1 MLTLTTEYMTNHHLN
16 NVMLSTK
23 AYIPAGTFLE
33 SDSPVYLTMEMLKQL
48 LPYFNHANNEY
59 QLSLNEDL
67 KLVHLA
73 HLNQLGEP
81 MDVLSG
87 IDCKCESNSTEK
99 LTVYSLDLNWD
110 IIEPFDSAVY
120 KCAIAV
126 QIIKQF
132 ILVSN
137 SSTFAGASIEKLDQW
152 LPRSYKEQPFIKY
165 DERTLIE
172 TMQCFLPFYR
182 ALGYSDKR
190 KLRDQYPFNH
200 SFTQIISH
208 YESEGNLKALYI

>member
-1 MLTLTTEYMTNHHLN
+1 MLTLTTEYMTTHHLN

-23 AYIPAGTFLE
+23 AYIPSNTLVG
-33 SDSPVYLTMEMLKQL
+33 SDTPVYLTMEKLKQL
-48 LPYFNHANNEY
+48 LPYFNYANNEY

-67 KLVHLA
+67 KLVHMA

-87 IDCKCESNSTEK
+87 IDCKCESNPTEK
-99 LTVYSLDLNWD
+99 LTVYSLDIDWD

-137 SSTFAGASIEKLDQW
+137 SATFAGASIEKLDQW
-152 LPRSYKEQPFIKY
+152 LPRYYKEQPFIKY